1 MFKFRLLV
9 LITTAAA
16 IALWVRPNAAAP
28 LSCDSALQSFV
39 TTGMTVATTSKY
51 AIEKIDP
58 DQPLPEETVLELTLS
73 KSLDAITQV
82 ARVLTDGPSVD
93 AAKIQPQEGGTTWEV
108 TGDVV
113 CVDEGA
119 YGGAIVVYVPVVSTE
134 NENLAGFLP
143 EGIHWKD
150 ATPEHFLPGDI
161 NMLSAGNTIV
171 IRRLSYYLLE
181 PAKLNPNIPK
191 PDFGFAANVPEPAC
205 EGGANTFLAT
215 GDDAKSIWH
224 TDAEPM
230 TADDF
235 QLLQNIGNRHAILFG
250 QPVFASAGLNTY
262 NFAAQYLGQV
272 DTLQQDNAAP
282 LIAPG
287 AEVEIIGGPHCVTID
302 SVISFIADGYDP
314 NISWADLLSGAFGGS
329 LDVSM
334 YRLALTRD
342 VATFWEIRT
351 TVQNTIVQ
359 GWVIESLA
367 SKHTVYIP
375 DTNANLWND
384 DYTGFDVEA
393 IQALDVESTH
403 DASYYWL
410 SPLTFGKSNAAYV
423 ADWELNRDIAIGETG
438 TRYAPGDPFNL
449 DLPIAG
455 GDVTCPALPTRLI
468 PLGGAR
474 VIVEALNMRYG
485 AHLSAQISGAM
496 GFGSLFRVQN
506 TTCNEGYRWWWGSV
520 QHAGEGWYYIG
531 WVAEADA
538 NNYFVEP
545 AVFEGEG
552 RLVPRPT
559 VEPTTAPTS
568 TPLPFVAQPTN
579 LPAATARPTKEPTVT
594 PTPTDP
600 IPG

>member
-1 MFKFRLLV
+1 MSRLRYLA
-9 LITTAAA
+9 LIIATAVV
-16 IALWVRPNAAAP
+16 ALWARPNAAAP
-28 LSCDSALQSFV
+28 LSCDSMLQSFV
-39 TTGMTVATTSKY
+39 TPGMTVATTSKY

-58 DQPLPEETVLELTLS
+58 GQPLPEETVLELTLS
-73 KSLDAITQV
+73 KSLDAVTQS
-82 ARVLTDGPSVD
+82 ARVLTDGPSAN
-93 AAKIQPQEGGTTWEV
+93 AAKIQPQEGGTTWEI
-108 TGDVV
+108 TGDLV

-119 YGGAIVVYVPVVSTE
+119 YGGAIVVYAPVASTE
-134 NENLAGFLP
+134 NENLTGFLP
-143 EGIHWKD
+143 EGIHWKN
-150 ATPEHFLPGDI
+150 ATPEQFLPGDI
-161 NMLSAGNTIV
+161 NMLSAGNSIV

-205 EGGANTFLAT
+205 ERGAATFLAS

-224 TDAEPM
+224 TNADPM

-235 QLLQNIGNRHAILFG
+235 QLLQNIGNRHAVLFG

-272 DTLQQDNAAP
+272 ETLQKESAAP

-287 AEVEIIGGPHCVTID
+287 AALEIIGGPHCVSVD
-302 SVISFIADGYDP
+302 SVNTFFADGYDP
-314 NISWADLLSGAFGGS
+314 NISWADLIGDAFGGS
-329 LDVSM
+329 LDFSM
-334 YRLALTRD
+334 YRIVLAHD
-342 VATFWEIRT
+342 VTTFWQVRA
-351 TVQNTIVQ
+351 TVQNTVVE

-375 DTNANLWND
+375 DSNVNLWND
-384 DYTGFDVEA
+384 TYTGVNLEA
-393 IQALDVESTH
+393 IQSMEVESTH

-410 SPLTFGKSNAAYV
+410 SPLTFGETNAAYV
-423 ADWELNRDIAIGETG
+423 ANWELNRDIAVGEPS

-468 PLGGAR
+468 PFGGAR

-485 AHLSAQISGAM
+485 AHLNAPISGAM
-496 GFGSLFRVQN
+496 GFGSLFRPHN
-506 TTCNEGYRWWWGSV
+506 TICNEGYRWWWSSV
-520 QHAGEGWYYIG
+520 QHAAEGWYYIG

-559 VEPTTAPTS
+559 AEPTVAPTA

-579 LPAATARPTKEPTVT
+579 PPAATARPTKAPTVT